1 MNRIGSLIPRSP
13 VLYATVLFFL
23 VIAIVEP
30 RNFQPASLSSMLPF
44 AALLTIVSLGQTLVV
59 QQRGI
64 DLSVA
69 GTMTLSAIIV
79 SKVAGGDEGALP
91 FAVLA
96 ALAAGAVIGAVLGL
110 VVVVL
115 RVTPLIATF
124 GMNAVVTGLVV
135 AYAGGS
141 STAVPLSLSGFA
153 SARTLGV
160 HNLVWIALICTVLA
174 VVVMSGTAF
183 GRRFEAVGA
192 SHAAARASG
201 ERVQAI
207 RWSAYLISSTLYAL
221 AGVLAAGFVNV
232 PDLSVGAS
240 YVMPS
245 IAAVVLGGTSFA
257 GGRGRMIGT
266 MVAALLLTQL
276 NHFVLSI
283 GASTAVQLIVQ
294 AAVIAVAA
302 AQAPVAAAIARRVS
316 SRRRTAADAAASAS
330 RERPPEE
337 PREEPRQEPTQESL
351 EQRSAP

>member
-1 MNRIGSLIPRSP
+1 MNRIGSMIPRSP
-13 VLYATVLFFL
+13 VLYATVIFFL
-23 VIAIVEP
+23 IIALVEP

-44 AALLTIVSLGQTLVV
+44 AALLTIVSIGQTLVV

-69 GTMTLSAIIV
+69 GTMTLSAILV
-79 SKVAGGDEGALP
+79 SKIAAGDGGALP
-91 FAVLA
+91 FAVLV
-96 ALAAGAVIGAVLGL
+96 ALAAGAAIGALLGF

-124 GMNAVVTGLVV
+124 GMNAVVTGIVV

-141 STAVPLSLSGFA
+141 STAVPLALNSFA
-153 SARTLGV
+153 TARTLGV
-160 HNLVWIALICTVLA
+160 HNLVWIALVCTALA
-174 VVVMSGTAF
+174 VLTMSGTVF

-192 SHAAARASG
+192 SLAAARASG

-207 RWSAYLISSTLYAL
+207 RWSAYLISSTLYAI

-232 PDLSVGAS
+232 PDLSVGSS

-245 IAAVVLGGTSFA
+245 IAAVVLGGTSFS
-257 GGRGRMIGT
+257 GGKGRMIGT

-283 GASTAVQLIVQ
+283 GASTAVQLVVQ
-294 AAVIAVAA
+294 AAVIAIAA
-302 AQAPVAAAIARRVS
+302 AQAPLAAAIGRRVS
-316 SRRRTAADAAASAS
+316 SRRRSAADAAASAI
-330 RERPPEE
+330 RERP
-337 PREEPRQEPTQESL
+337 REGSQQ
-351 EQRSAP
+351 QRSES